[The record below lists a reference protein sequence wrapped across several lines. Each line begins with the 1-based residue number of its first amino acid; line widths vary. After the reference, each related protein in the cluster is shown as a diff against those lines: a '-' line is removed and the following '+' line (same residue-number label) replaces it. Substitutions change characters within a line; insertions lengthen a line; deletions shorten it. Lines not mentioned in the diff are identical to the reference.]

1 MKENEEEE
9 KENLIDDNEKIEE
22 ENKNEKNLEKE
33 EKKEI
38 NEQCINLEINDSN
51 NYSRDLI
58 DKLSSNDD
66 ENDENKSFE
75 QIIEDDIK
83 RNDSELLIKKKKLED
98 DNDEYKNEDDDDNYM
113 IKNLTKTKFV
123 IHYKLNKNFLRYSTL
138 IIIII
143 YIIITIASCIVFHRR
158 RETDPFLFCFK
169 FIDRVPEQKQDRAQK
184 DLIYFLTDI
193 NSYYTLHIILLVI
206 FISICYLLI
215 KGTNSEINYF
225 FKNVSIYF
233 TLTLIFNIPILINGM
248 ITKNFY
254 GSHLQTGFYLG
265 LSLLSFLCTV
275 KIYFVTKSHEY
286 KNISTLNNIS
296 ILSSVMSAYQCYC
309 FLFNV
314 NYFIMNFYKP
324 KITDNNEFPGIE
336 IAFNSIYFVV
346 GIVVIIVYH
355 DVFFCAVM
363 LNFEIGL
370 LYIKR
375 KSNYIL
381 AITIVNVAIISLNYA
396 SIISVIFRFNKKV
409 FMLKEKKN

>member
-33 EKKEI
+33 EKKEY
-38 NEQCINLEINDSN
+38 NEQCINLEINNSN

-98 DNDEYKNEDDDDNYM
+98 DNDEYKNEDDDNYM

>member
-1 MKENEEEE
+1 MEENEEE
-9 KENLIDDNEKIEE
+9 KGNLFDDNEKIEE
-22 ENKNEKNLEKE
+22 ENKDEKNLEKE
-33 EKKEI
+33 EKNEN
-38 NEQCINLEINDSN
+38 NEQCINLAINNSN
-51 NYSRDLI
+51 NYLNDLS
-58 DKLSSNDD
+58 DKLLSNDD
-66 ENDENKSFE
+66 ANNSFE

-83 RNDSELLIKKKKLED
+83 RNDTEFMFKKKKLED
-98 DNDEYKNEDDDDNYM
+98 DIDEYKNEDDDNYM
-113 IKNLTKTKFV
+113 IKKFPKTKFV
-123 IHYKLNKNFLRYSTL
+123 IHYKINKNFLRYSTL
-138 IIIII
+138 IIIVI
-143 YIIITIASCIVFHRR
+143 YIIITIVSCIVFHKRR
-158 RETDPFLFCFK
+158 VTDPFLFCFK

-193 NSYYTLHIILLVI
+193 NSFYILHIVLLVI
-206 FISICYLLI
+206 FISICYLLV
-215 KGTNSEINYF
+215 KGTKSEINYF

-254 GSHLQTGFYLG
+254 GSHLQSSFYLG
-265 LSLLSFLCTV
+265 LSILSFLCTI

-286 KNISTLNNIS
+286 KNISTLINIS

-336 IAFNSIYFVV
+336 IAFNSTYFIV
-346 GIVVIIVYH
+346 GFLVIIVYH
-355 DVFFCAVM
+355 DIFFCVVM
-363 LNFEIGL
+363 LNLEIGL

-375 KSNYIL
+375 KSNYL
-381 AITIVNVAIISLNYA
+381 FAITIVNIAIISLNYA

-409 FMLKEKKN
+409 FMLKEKKIN

>member
-355 DVFFCAVM
+355 DIFFCAVM